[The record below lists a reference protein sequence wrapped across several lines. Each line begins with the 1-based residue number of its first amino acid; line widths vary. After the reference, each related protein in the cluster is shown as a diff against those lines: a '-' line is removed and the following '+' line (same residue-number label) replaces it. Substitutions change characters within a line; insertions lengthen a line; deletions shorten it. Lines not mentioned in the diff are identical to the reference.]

1 MMPDAARLTAAI
13 TLACVAFL
21 LSGVVMPAFEE
32 YRDAEVNFGWFVYIN
47 VGLGLLVGWISMGSR
62 AGRGVSAAITNGIT
76 GVFLLTLW
84 ALFLQACNE
93 MTRLA
98 MKNNYDGPFEAIAA
112 VFQIGSEWGLVLL
125 NGPILLMMAIGAF
138 VSGIL
143 TEYAWRTWR

>member
-1 MMPDAARLTAAI
+1 MMPDAARLMAAI
-13 TLACVAFL
+13 TLAGVAFL
-21 LSGVVMPAFEE
+21 LSGLVMPAFEE
-32 YRDAEVNFGWFVYIN
+32 YRDAEVDFGWFVYVN
-47 VGLGLLVGWISMGSR
+47 VALGLLVGWISMGSR

-112 VFQIGSEWGLVLL
+112 VFQIGAEWGLILL
-125 NGPILLMMAIGAF
+125 NGPILAMMAIGAF

>member
-1 MMPDAARLTAAI
+1 
-13 TLACVAFL
+13 
-21 LSGVVMPAFEE
+21 
-32 YRDAEVNFGWFVYIN
+32 VNFGYFVPVN
-47 VGLGLLVGWISMGSR
+47 VVLGVLVGWISMGKR
-62 AGRGVSAAITNGIT
+62 AGRGVSSAITNGVT

-93 MTRLA
+93 MVRLA

-112 VFQIGSEWGLVLL
+112 IFQIGSEWGLILL
-125 NGPILLMMAIGAF
+125 TGPILGTMAVGAF

>member
-13 TLACVAFL
+13 TLAALAFV
-21 LSGVVMPAFEE
+21 LSALVMPAFET
-32 YRDAEVNFGWFVYIN
+32 YREAEVNFGWFVHVN
-47 VGLGLLVGWISMGSR
+47 VALGVAVGWVSMGSR

-84 ALFLQACNE
+84 ALFLQSCNE

-98 MKNNYDGPFEAIAA
+98 MRNSYDGPFEAIAA
-112 VFQIGSEWGLVLL
+112 VFKIGAEWGLVLL
-125 NGPILLMMAIGAF
+125 TAPILGTMAVGAF
-138 VSGIL
+138 VTGIL